1 MKRRILPIK
10 KIYLF
15 TFILLIVSIIPAQVF
30 GDVKPIEDMEETLSG
45 ITEEQKT
52 VLEDLFR
59 LSQKI
64 DMIEREKKK
73 INKDI
78 ADLQHQIDTL
88 EEEIN
93 EKQRAY
99 DLELDTLKKVLVYYQ
114 RGGPAT
120 YLEILLSADS
130 LTEFLKSINVIKD
143 ISKNVNELLNSLE
156 ESKRILLEE
165 KKSLDDKVLEL
176 EAKNDELKE
185 NLKSHQLVLQKQEKY
200 LQSLNEQREYYEE
213 QLGNLE
219 EMWDNSKKLF
229 ADIVDEITRI
239 ISEGYFTM
247 EDLNISLG
255 FQEMTG
261 SIKEDRFNELLQKE
275 ALLSHTKV
283 RFEENQVIIE
293 VPENHLVLVGDFI
306 LEGESS
312 VRYEVEEALFYDFP
326 LEESSIQELFQKGPL
341 ILDFHEIAEDMNF
354 DFTVTDV
361 ESTMGQLNFSLE
373 IQW

>member
-10 KIYLF
+10 KTYLF

-59 LSQKI
+59 LSQEI

>member
-59 LSQKI
+59 LSQEI

>member
-30 GDVKPIEDMEETLSG
+30 GDVKLIEDMEETLSG

>member
-59 LSQKI
+59 LSQEI

-120 YLEILLSADS
+120 YLEILLRADS

>member
-229 ADIVDEITRI
+229 ADIMDEITRI